1 MVLFSLYTSTQA
13 EISDTDVIVFKN
25 KGSICMQMLDL
36 NQHTRDLA
44 NLNLFFLKPIPK
56 LSRRPDSSLWQMSST
71 QCKLNVSNSSPAGCQ
86 AWDNKIISTTKL
98 CFACAGCGSKISSII
113 SRGIH

>member
-36 NQHTRDLA
+36 NQRTRDLA
-44 NLNLFFLKPIPK
+44 NLNLFFLKPMPK
-56 LSRRPDSSLWQMSST
+56 LSRRPDSSL
-71 QCKLNVSNSSPAGCQ
+71 
-86 AWDNKIISTTKL
+86 
-98 CFACAGCGSKISSII
+98 
-113 SRGIH
+113 

>member
-1 MVLFSLYTSTQA
+1 MVLFSLYTSKQA

-44 NLNLFFLKPIPK
+44 NLNLFFLTMPK
-56 LSRRPDSSLWQMSST
+56 LSRRPDSSL
-71 QCKLNVSNSSPAGCQ
+71 
-86 AWDNKIISTTKL
+86 
-98 CFACAGCGSKISSII
+98 
-113 SRGIH
+113 